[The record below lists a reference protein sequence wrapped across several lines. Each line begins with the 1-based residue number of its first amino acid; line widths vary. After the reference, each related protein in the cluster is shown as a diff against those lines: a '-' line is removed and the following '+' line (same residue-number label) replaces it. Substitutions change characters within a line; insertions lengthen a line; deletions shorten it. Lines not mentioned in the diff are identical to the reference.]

1 MQVGPAVK
9 LTVVLPWL
17 LLAVMIIYNATLTG
31 SGDGVKAY
39 IGEWDM
45 SVLRNGVAWSDAAG
59 ALLHVSQR
67 AESLRSCA
75 PPQGVVTYAGWR

>member
-1 MQVGPAVK
+1 MQSVGPAVK

-45 SVLRNGVAWSDAAG
+45 SVLKNGVAWSDAAG
-59 ALLHVSQR
+59 PIFGTLS
-67 AESLRSCA
+67 SCTFRIG
-75 PPQGVVTYAGWR
+75 PSF